1 MQSREFMGAKITH
14 HEVSSTALHLVYAAT
29 RLDGM
34 NALMIDKAVSSK
46 PLE

>member
-1 MQSREFMGAKITH
+1 MQSREFMGAKAH